1 MTTASLP
8 TRYNNTAIVLHWLL
22 ALLIIGLLVVGF
34 FMPDLPK
41 TPLRKVIYN
50 YHKSFGLIVFAL
62 VLFRIYWRLTHA
74 VPAPVPGS
82 RWQVQLAHYAH
93 VFIYALIL
101 VVPGAGLLASAFNH
115 GFNLFVFH
123 WEPVFAVDKDLAHQI
138 MGWHGVTAYVLA
150 GLLSL
155 HVIAFAWHQFVQKD
169 GLIRRLWFTPTRH

>member
-1 MTTASLP
+1 MTSTSP
-8 TRYNNTAIVLHWLL
+8 KRYNNTAIVLHWLL

-34 FMPDLPK
+34 LMPDLPK
-41 TPLRKVIYN
+41 TPLRKLIYN

-62 VLFRIYWRLTHA
+62 VLFRIYWRFTHA
-74 VPAPVPGS
+74 VPDHVPGS

-93 VFIYALIL
+93 IFIYALIL
-101 VVPGAGLLASAFNH
+101 IVPGAGLLASAFNH

-123 WEPVFAVDKDLAHQI
+123 WEPLFAIDKDLAHQI

-155 HVIAFAWHQFVQKD
+155 HVAAFVWHQFVQKD
-169 GLIRRLWFTPTRH
+169 GLINRLWFSSPRH